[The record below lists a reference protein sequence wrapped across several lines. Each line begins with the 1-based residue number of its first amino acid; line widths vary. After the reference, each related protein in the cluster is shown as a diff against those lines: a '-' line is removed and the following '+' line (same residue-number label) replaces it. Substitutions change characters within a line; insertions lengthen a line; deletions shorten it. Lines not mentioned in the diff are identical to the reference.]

1 MVQLTTYTANQL
13 RLNTA
18 TRSAYLYQKEITLT
32 GLEFNLLKIIIMNAG
47 HIVTRAE
54 IAEAIFHKKTQQCNS
69 SINSHMLNIRKK
81 ISRLSR
87 EEYIKTV
94 RGKGYILLQ

>member
-1 MVQLTTYTANQL
+1 MRYIIKN
-13 RLNTA
+13 
-18 TRSAYLYQKEITLT
+18 YQ
-32 GLEFNLLKIIIMNAG
+32 IIISLNKVIIFFISLSKAVVKCYLKQTVF
-47 HIVTRAE
+47 HLL
-54 IAEAIFHKKTQQCNS
+54 IAH
-69 SINSHMLNIRKK
+69 NSHMLNIRKK